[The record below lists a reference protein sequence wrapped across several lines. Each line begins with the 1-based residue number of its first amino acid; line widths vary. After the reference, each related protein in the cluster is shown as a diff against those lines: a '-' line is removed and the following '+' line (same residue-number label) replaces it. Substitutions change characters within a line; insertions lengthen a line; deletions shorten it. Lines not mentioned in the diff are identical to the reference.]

1 MRVDPARGSDQA
13 VTHQGGACRT
23 GGQVH
28 PAGDVRIA
36 CPADGDDPALLD
48 SDAGLDHTEQRI
60 DDKHA
65 RDEDVK
71 LAVSGRAV
79 LLSHPRADI
88 AGIAPHRLV
97 AVADMVVFDPQPQVR
112 VCEPDPVA
120 RRRPEPGAVVVLP
133 HRSPAHVASPAE
145 PPRATR
151 STSLVSPGPQRTDAP
166 ARMPR
171 RKPTAAARANS
182 TRGLTRQTGK

>member
-13 VTHQGGACRT
+13 VTHQRQRVRT
-23 GGQVH
+23 DGQVDT
-28 PAGDVRIA
+28 AGDVRIA
-36 CPADGDDPALLD
+36 CPADADDPALLD
-48 SDAGLDHTEQRI
+48 SDARLDNTEQRI

-97 AVADMVVFDPQPQVR
+97 AGADMAAFDPHP
-112 VCEPDPVA
+112 
-120 RRRPEPGAVVVLP
+120 
-133 HRSPAHVASPAE
+133 
-145 PPRATR
+145 
-151 STSLVSPGPQRTDAP
+151 
-166 ARMPR
+166 
-171 RKPTAAARANS
+171 
-182 TRGLTRQTGK
+182 